1 MRLALVVACAAL
13 SACSPKVITRDVP
26 VTVKVP
32 VSAPCVTGWPQKP
45 PPLPDVSHWAQMD
58 ARQKAAAIG
67 AYAINQTNYAEALR
81 AATAAC
87 PEIRQ

>member
-1 MRLALVVACAAL
+1 MRLALFAACAAL
-13 SACSPKVITRDVP
+13 SACTPKVITRDVP

-45 PPLPDVSHWAQMD
+45 PPLPDASHWAQMD
-58 ARQKAAAIG
+58 VRMKAAALG
-67 AYAINQTNYAEALR
+67 KYAIEMTNYDEALR